1 MPKQKLPRSNEITVI
16 RKRTVGNIPMFY
28 DDTVQDQNEWFRL
41 GDYTCVEYC
50 PAQTAKVYE
59 LEHDP
64 NNQNQDNTYY
74 YEFSFESTRQEQ
86 LPPYD
91 INSGDYIGFWQGG
104 SKYFYRIVKADIT
117 PLFHNC
123 CIVQIVVNITQPKE
137 VNYLLECGV
146 LRRLEDE
153 DINDGSLP
161 VGEEAIVTDTRFKDE
176 PNNR

>member
-1 MPKQKLPRSNEITVI
+1 MVKTKLPKSNEITII
-16 RKRTVGNIPMFY
+16 RKRTVGNIPMFM
-28 DDTVQDQNEWFRL
+28 DDTVQDQNEWYRV
-41 GDYTCVEYC
+41 GDYVCVEYC

-59 LEHDP
+59 LEHDQ

-91 INSGDYIGFWQGG
+91 INSGDYIGFWQGTT
-104 SKYFYRIVKADIT
+104 KYFYRIVKADIT
-117 PLFHNC
+117 PMFHNC

-146 LRRLEDE
+146 LRRLSDE

-161 VGEEAIVTDTRFKDE
+161 VGEESIVTDVRRKDE
-176 PNNR
+176 PDF

>member
-1 MPKQKLPRSNEITVI
+1 MPKQKLPRSNEITI
-16 RKRTVGNIPMFY
+16 LRKRTVGNIPMFF
-28 DDTVQDQNEWFRL
+28 DDESGNPQNEWVKL
-41 GDYTCVEYC
+41 ADYTCVEYC

-74 YEFSFESTRQEQ
+74 YEFSFESNRQFQE
-86 LPPYD
+86 PPYD
-91 INSGDYIGFWQGG
+91 IRSGDYIAFWQGTT
-104 SKYFYRIVKADIT
+104 KFLYRIVKSDIT

-123 CIVQIVVNITQPKE
+123 CIVQLVANVTQPKE

-146 LRRLEDE
+146 LRHLEDE

-161 VGEEAIVTDTRFKDE
+161 VGEGRVL
-176 PNNR
+176 